1 VSSTELPDWIKSK
14 LSRKKKANSLKS
26 ILKSKN
32 LHTVCEEAKCPNIG
46 ECFSKKTATFL
57 IMGKICTRNCNFCSI
72 DKGIP
77 EPLDVSEPVR
87 IARQVK
93 EMGLKYV
100 VLTSP
105 SRDDISDGGAGF
117 FSNTVMEIKKLNPN
131 TKIEV
136 LIPDFKGN
144 LDSLKK
150 VIVSGIDVLNH
161 NIETVYRLYS
171 EVRPQADY
179 KLSLRLLEEV
189 SRMKPNLPLKSGF
202 MVGLGERKEEIFE
215 LLRDLI
221 SVECNIVTIGQYL
234 RPTLRQLPV
243 KRYIH
248 PDEFKEIEELAYEIG
263 FDCVSCGPLVRS
275 SYMAEE
281 ILSSLSTNPVDYLNG
296 QIVK

>member
-248 PDEFKEIEELAYEIG
+248 PDEFKEIEESAYEIG
-263 FDCVSCGPLVRS
+263 FDCVLCGPLVRS

-281 ILSSLSTNPVDYLNG
+281 ILSSLSTNPVD
-296 QIVK
+296 

>member
-26 ILKSKN
+26 ILKSKS

-57 IMGKICTRNCNFCSI
+57 IMGKICTRNCGFCSI

-77 EPLDVSEPVR
+77 KPLDVSEPVR
-87 IARQVK
+87 IAKQVK

-105 SRDDISDGGAGF
+105 SRDDIPDGGAVF
-117 FSNTVMEIKKLNPN
+117 FADTVKETKKLNPN
-131 TKIEV
+131 TKVEV

-144 LDSLKK
+144 INALKK
-150 VIVSGIDVLNH
+150 VISSGISILNH
-161 NIETVYRLYS
+161 NVETVPRLYS
-171 EVRPQADY
+171 KVRPEAEYERSLGVLGKTAILDS
-179 KLSLRLLEEV
+179 KLPV
-189 SRMKPNLPLKSGF
+189 KSGF
-202 MVGLGERKEEIFE
+202 MVGLGEKKYEILE
-215 LLRDLI
+215 LLEDLN
-221 SVECNIVTIGQYL
+221 SVGCNIVTIGQYL
-234 RPTLRQLPV
+234 RPTLNQLPV
-243 KRYIH
+243 NRYLH